1 MVSLSSTS
9 HRRNFFARAAAGV
22 AALAAGST
30 LARAVEAHGIDGSAP
45 LDDAWLGRIKGK
57 HRQVFDCTTPNGGF
71 GAAYAVNYMDSHNE
85 ATATKDSDLSAVLV
99 FRHFAMPLVVNDAIW
114 AKYNVGQIINVMDPG
129 TKAPATR
136 NLFHNAIMMR
146 PGLTYEK
153 MIADRGAVIVA
164 CNLALTVISG
174 MASQSAGVSAE
185 QAKAEWTAG
194 LIPGVALAHSGVYA
208 VNRAQEK
215 GCTYCY
221 GG

>member
-1 MVSLSSTS
+1 MNASHNS
-9 HRRNFFARAAAGV
+9 HRRGFLGRAAAGV
-22 AALAAGST
+22 AALVAGSAWPRDAE
-30 LARAVEAHGIDGSAP
+30 ARSPDESGEAN
-45 LDDAWLGRIKGK
+45 DAWMGKIKGK
-57 HRQVFDCTTPNGGF
+57 HRQVFDCTSANGGF
-71 GAAYAVNYMDSHNE
+71 GAAYALNYMDSHNA
-85 ATATKDSDLSAVLV
+85 ATSTKDSDMTAVLV
-99 FRHFAMPLVVNDAIW
+99 FRHFAMPLVVSDAIW
-114 AKYNVGQIINVMDPG
+114 MKYNVGAIINVTDPA

-136 NLFHNAIMMR
+136 NIFHDAIMMR

-174 MASQSAGVSAE
+174 MAGQRIGLSAE

-194 LIPGVALAHSGVYA
+194 LLPGVALAHSSVYA

>member
-1 MVSLSSTS
+1 MVTQSPTS
-9 HRRNFFARAAAGV
+9 QRRSFFARAAAGV
-22 AALAAGST
+22 AALAAGSSI
-30 LARAVEAHGIDGSAP
+30 ARAAEAHGLAEAAS
-45 LDDAWLGRIKGK
+45 DDVWLGRIKGK
-57 HRQVFDCTTPNGGF
+57 HRQVFDCTSPNGGF
-71 GAAYAVNYMDSHNE
+71 GAAYALNYMDSHNA
-85 ATATKDSDLSAVLV
+85 ATATKDSQLTAVVV

-114 AKYNVGQIINVMDPG
+114 AKYNVGSIINVTDPS
-129 TKAPATR
+129 TKSPATR

-153 MIADRGAVIVA
+153 MITDRGAVIVA

-174 MASQSAGVSAE
+174 LAAKNAGVSAE
-185 QAKAEWTAG
+185 EAKAEWTAN